1 MVSGN
6 GYLGLNLLISREAL
20 VEKNNL
26 SETDA
31 NAVFAR
37 VQPLQYAED
46 GTALYLE
53 SIVDR
58 AIEDVLVEKYRPSSR
73 PGAFFSDKENPNMIA
88 LDGMSSINR
97 LAVLVSKVLDTLET
111 NKSSDDISPPAITVS
126 SVVENEWLTVERAS
140 KELNRSPYQIREL
153 CRRKVFG
160 QKDSGGKWWVHRKDI
175 ENFRNGRTLIHGEV
189 F

>member
-1 MVSGN
+1 
-6 GYLGLNLLISREAL
+6 
-20 VEKNNL
+20 
-26 SETDA
+26 
-31 NAVFAR
+31 
-37 VQPLQYAED
+37 
-46 GTALYLE
+46 
-53 SIVDR
+53 
-58 AIEDVLVEKYRPSSR
+58 
-73 PGAFFSDKENPNMIA
+73 MIA

-97 LAVLVSKVLDTLET
+97 LADLVSKVLDTLET